1 MIRSTLIIFRELVD
15 INKACTKTL
24 VHLLILLCELPI
36 NARTWTALKLL
47 MSNRLMIL
55 TITKTLRNIYIYN
68 KRPHFVQQIV
78 QNSIYFLYLHYR
90 SSVTPCSWSRH
101 FETCCSCNKLC
112 LSSVIL
118 KLVHLSVLLVLVV
131 CWCTYMNSIDI
142 WRSLRFRENTTEI
155 WRLFVLYSELRKTLG
170 LMAKTMMIPLPD
182 GADPTHGS
190 I

>member
-1 MIRSTLIIFRELVD
+1 MNGI
-15 INKACTKTL
+15 KAVNVQQANDTHHYKN
-24 VHLLILLCELPI
+24 IKEY
-36 NARTWTALKLL
+36 
-47 MSNRLMIL
+47 
-55 TITKTLRNIYIYN
+55 IYI
-68 KRPHFVQQIV
+68 QQTSPFCSTKCE
-78 QNSIYFLYLHYR
+78 NSIYFLYLHYR
-90 SSVTPCSWSRH
+90 SSVTPCSWSRQ
-101 FETCCSCNKLC
+101 FETCCSCDKFC
-112 LSSVIL
+112 VSSVIL

-170 LMAKTMMIPLPD
+170 LMAKTMMIPLLD